1 MDEHQLE
8 AFSDRTAQKVIRE
21 FADLLGA
28 DIETSHGRKAVR
40 DNWSWLTDTRVG
52 TQFVRKTTWGATVVA
67 IVGAV
72 FSAIAWAIS
81 KGIAAIAAAGQA
93 VVK

>member
-1 MDEHQLE
+1 MNESQLE

-28 DIETSHGRKAVR
+28 DIETPHGRKSVR

-52 TQFVRKTTWGATVVA
+52 TQFIRKTTWGATVVGIVSA
-67 IVGAV
+67 ILG
-72 FSAIAWAIS
+72 AIAWAVT
-81 KGIAAIAAAGQA
+81 KGIAAIASVA
-93 VVK
+93 VK